1 MGRARQSDR
10 GRSAS
15 RRRTPTPGRHSGP
28 GRSEEARIDR
38 LANGALK
45 ELLKLQQQTSN
56 RSGVKW
62 ACNCGYKTNFSD
74 RTACYRCSAKKGEGK
89 APPALGPSQRVVKD
103 PPPATPAP
111 AAAAAAVAGTQPSQY
126 PLSADSDLEACRRAS
141 VDRLRSLKH
150 LLDTTPG
157 DPSLARWVG
166 ETEQEIASI
175 KARIHALKTPAARL
189 QACLTKKTAA
199 DKEVGQLEEVARA
212 AAEALDLAN
221 GKLSTARHQLSEL
234 EIELRDLR
242 LDGLL
247 GHPPAEA
254 AVPKPV
260 DLMAFATAIM
270 KAVAPGATLS
280 TAIVEQMAAMCNLA
294 AAAAEAPRS
303 DAIPASFVATGG
315 VVPDRSRS
323 PSGRYLRAARSA
335 ASTDM
340 GGSASMHAPPFGGA
354 PPVQVTDPTQQSGAG
369 ATPLSTAP
377 RGARLP
383 GVGAV

>member
-15 RRRTPTPGRHSGP
+15 RRRNPTPGRQSGP
-28 GRSEEARIDR
+28 SRSEEARIDR
-38 LANGALK
+38 MANAALK
-45 ELLKLQQQTSN
+45 ELLKLQQQSSS

-89 APPALGPSQRVVKD
+89 APAASAPSQRVAKD
-103 PPPATPAP
+103 NPASPPAP
-111 AAAAAAVAGTQPSQY
+111 AAAAAAVAGTPPSQA
-126 PLSADSDLEACRRAS
+126 PLSADSDLEACRRSS

-150 LLDTTPG
+150 LLDATPG

-166 ETEQEIASI
+166 ETELEIASI
-175 KARIHALKTPAARL
+175 KAKIHALKTPAARL

-199 DKEVGQLEEVARA
+199 DKEVGLLAEGARV

-221 GKLSTARHQLSEL
+221 GKLATARHQLSEL

-254 AVPKPV
+254 AVPNAV

-270 KAVAPGATLS
+270 KAVAPGATLP
-280 TAIVEQMAAMCNLA
+280 TGMVEQMAAMCNLA
-294 AAAAEAPRS
+294 AAAAEAP
-303 DAIPASFVATGG
+303 IPEASPAGFVATGG
-315 VVPDRSRS
+315 VVPERSRS
-323 PSGRYLRAARSA
+323 PSGRYLRAAKSA

-340 GGSASMHAPPFGGA
+340 GGAASMHAPRYGGF
-354 PPVQVTDPTQQSGAG
+354 PPVQVLDPTQSGAG
-369 ATPLSTAP
+369 ATPLSTTP
-377 RGARLP
+377 RGARLHGSGP
-383 GVGAV
+383 V